1 MSIKTYEIHNSYLQ
15 DAPESAGITRMV
27 SEADYL
33 SQLQQTDALQTSL
46 NNIINALGI
55 SGEGAHSKLVI
66 EYVHGLV
73 AENVR
78 AVDAVTVFSKVTEEI
93 TEVICDEIG
102 HEKVAEILGA
112 FNDLGNMPNT
122 DLFTAELRAQGVD
135 ELIEEN
141 RACGL
146 PFTSSVS
153 HQFAADFAANLRA
166 GRKCNIPPAGWS
178 CTRAAG
184 HDGPCAAVEDASHE

>member
-1 MSIKTYEIHNSYLQ
+1 MKNNELTEVK
-15 DAPESAGITRMV
+15 PVMP
-27 SEADYL
+27 
-33 SQLQQTDALQTSL
+33 SL
-46 NNIINALGI
+46 DGLPQ
-55 SGEGAHSKLVI
+55 EVI

-122 DLFTAELRAQGVD
+122 DAFTAELRAQGVD
-135 ELIEEN
+135 E
-141 RACGL
+141 
-146 PFTSSVS
+146 
-153 HQFAADFAANLRA
+153 FAAHKREIAAGYKRNGCEESWVDDAEDCALGADLFAANLRA
-166 GRKCNIPPAGWS
+166 GRKG
-178 CTRAAG
+178 
-184 HDGPCAAVEDASHE
+184 